1 MYNVVIVDDEEP
13 VLESYSYLIR
23 TGAPEFRVAG
33 TARSGLEAVT
43 KVREIRPDVVIM
55 DIAMP
60 GIDGLS
66 AIEELRTEFPEMLFI
81 LSTAYERFDLAQRA
95 IPLGVFSYLVKPVSK
110 KQFHEAL
117 ASVRDHLDEKRE
129 RTSHR
134 LETVSNSARA
144 VEWEKRNFLFL
155 ITWKILT
162 EEEWSRYRAMFSLG
176 SDTGRIVM
184 VNLEHEERDGDGRKR
199 HYGEIEKRLSF
210 KLPCL
215 ADEYL
220 GNLMIFVPGSSER
233 DRVFGY
239 LAAVIEALLPDESRH
254 QIGIGGLRPYDELYL
269 SCNEALENV
278 ADPEPASGSGE
289 SEQQQVA
296 ELRKAVSRAASFEQ
310 IYPAYKAFSDSVF
323 RGCSFPVAKAK
334 MVALFTLL
342 LDDLSEASGGRDE
355 TRVRIDPA
363 REIMELQTR
372 EAWES
377 WGARSM
383 RQIVEQGRRERRERL
398 PAPLSR
404 AMRII
409 EERYDTPIQL
419 SQVAETCG
427 ITPSYL
433 CRLFSEHMDTNFVD
447 YVNTVRLKVAEEM
460 LIENRRSVKEIAYAV
475 GYADPNYFSRIFKK
489 YKGIPPTSYNPE
501 RDEHETIR
509 DD

>member
-1 MYNVVIVDDEEP
+1 VYNVVIVDDEEP

-43 KVREIRPDVVIM
+43 CVREIRPDVVIM

-129 RTSHR
+129 RASHR
-134 LETVSNSARA
+134 LETVSSSARA
-144 VEWEKRNFLFL
+144 IEWEKRNFLFL

-162 EEEWSRYRAMFSLG
+162 EEEWSRYRSMFSFG

-184 VNLEHEERDGDGRKR
+184 VGIDHDGDEAARKR
-199 HYGEIEKRLSF
+199 RYGEIEKRLSF
-210 KLPCL
+210 KLPCI

-233 DRVFGY
+233 ERVHGY
-239 LAAVIEALLPDESRH
+239 LTAVIESLLTDKGRYR
-254 QIGIGGLRPYDELYL
+254 IGIGGLRQYDELYL
-269 SCNEALENV
+269 SCNEALESV
-278 ADPEPASGSGE
+278 ADPDPAACAGE

-296 ELRKAVSRAASFEQ
+296 ELRKAVMRAASFEQ
-310 IYPAYKAFSDSVF
+310 VYPAYKAFSDSVF
-323 RGCSFPVAKAK
+323 CSCSFPVAKAK

-342 LDDLSEASGGRDE
+342 LDDLYEISGGRDE
-355 TRVRIDPA
+355 SRVRIDPA

-383 RQIVEQGRRERRERL
+383 RQIVEQGRRERHERL

-404 AMRII
+404 AMRIV
-409 EERYDTPIQL
+409 EERYDSPLQL
-419 SQVAETCG
+419 SQVAEACG

-489 YKGIPPTSYNPE
+489 YKGIPPTSYHPE